1 MTTQLDKVIFESR
14 LTIGGLAELIDHM
27 YADDD
32 IKPIAI
38 SNDLLSILEAR
49 LSSAVLQ
56 EVSSFIEDYL

>member
-1 MTTQLDKVIFESR
+1 
-14 LTIGGLAELIDHM
+14 M